1 VYDLLIDTTVTF
13 GYPDT
18 ADPLPDPLPARPAS
32 ADAQG

>member
-13 GYPDT
+13 GYPDK